1 MYVIRNEI
9 TTIDRYIFLQELL
22 FVISE
27 TVLYFY
33 SLYEFL
39 NFLLSC
45 IYTVKNREIKYV
57 YRWFRKR
64 RKKIS
69 IYPLQGLKTSDNTSH
84 KFTISIQLVRIS
96 PLTVCIRKATNYW
109 P

>member
-22 FVISE
+22 FVMSE

-45 IYTVKNREIKYV
+45 IIYG
-57 YRWFRKR
+57 FRKGV
-64 RKKIS
+64 KKKS
-69 IYPLQGLKTSDNTSH
+69 AYTGCKDWKHETTLVLSD
-84 KFTISIQLVRIS
+84 KFTISFQLVVFLRLQSVYGKQLIIVNS
-96 PLTVCIRKATNYW
+96 LHM
-109 P
+109 